1 MNAKLKNTAL
11 QLARQMECAR
21 AAGIYEHTF
30 LSFGGLLGFV
40 REQGFIEGD
49 NDLDVGV
56 FADNITAEQEREF
69 VRLLGM
75 PTTDFPTSK
84 GLFEYRERSTRREDN
99 GRYWW
104 VSIRG
109 KSEEECFKCC
119 HWFFWKQYGYMWHTK
134 GPGSFL
140 KGAPAFYLSPGPE
153 VEFMGVKIHIPK
165 MVGSILDFWYTDWW
179 TKRLGGNSAKKVT
192 MEVTRWGAPRLQGK
206 VIEKDVG

>member
-1 MNAKLKNTAL
+1 MATRTTTQWSICFICASAVICAWTWGNTSNEGGNAVNAKLKNTAL

-99 GRYWW
+99 GRY
-104 VSIRG
+104 
-109 KSEEECFKCC
+109 
-119 HWFFWKQYGYMWHTK
+119 
-134 GPGSFL
+134 
-140 KGAPAFYLSPGPE
+140 
-153 VEFMGVKIHIPK
+153 
-165 MVGSILDFWYTDWW
+165 
-179 TKRLGGNSAKKVT
+179 
-192 MEVTRWGAPRLQGK
+192 
-206 VIEKDVG
+206 